1 MRIVFMGTPEFAVPC
16 LSRLISDGHAVA
28 GVFTQPDKPQGRGYK
43 LMPPP
48 VKVCALENGLSV
60 YQPAKMRDG
69 QALALLKELSPEL
82 IVVVAYG
89 KILPPDI
96 LELPPLG
103 CVNVHGSLLPKY
115 RGAAPIQWSV
125 LNGDRTAGVTTM
137 YMAEGLDTGDMI
149 LKKELPIP
157 PQMTA
162 GEYHDRLAVLGGEA
176 INEYLALAASG
187 TVPREKQDDASATYA
202 AKLTDDDRRLD
213 FAAAAQAVCNRI
225 RGLSPLP
232 GAYCFYGGKRLKL
245 LAAVPADGSGRP
257 GEILGAGNGAITV
270 ACGSGAVAVTALQAE
285 GKPKTDADSYLR
297 GNRVEKGSFFT
308 CS

>member
-16 LSRLISDGHAVA
+16 LSRLISDGHTVA

-48 VKVCALENGLSV
+48 VKVCALENGLPV

-69 QALALLKELSPEL
+69 QALAILKELSPEL

-96 LELPPLG
+96 LNLPPLG

-125 LNGDRTAGVTTM
+125 LNGDQTAGVTTM

-149 LKKELPIP
+149 LTRETPLGPDETSGELYERLAGLGAQALSETVRLIGEGRAPRVPQDGALATHAPMLTKELARIDWTKPAAEVHNLIRGMNP
-157 PQMTA
+157 WPVAHTSLD
-162 GEYHDRLAVLGGEA
+162 GRPLKVYRSRLAPDGTGAPGTLAKSGGF
-176 INEYLALAASG
+176 
-187 TVPREKQDDASATYA
+187 V
-202 AKLTDDDRRLD
+202 
-213 FAAAAQAVCNRI
+213 
-225 RGLSPLP
+225 
-232 GAYCFYGGKRLKL
+232 
-245 LAAVPADGSGRP
+245 
-257 GEILGAGNGAITV
+257 V
-270 ACGSGAVAVTALQAE
+270 ACGQGAVELLEIQEA
-285 GKPKTDADSYLR
+285 GKKRMAAADYLR
-297 GNRVEKGSFFT
+297 GHPDAAGKTLG
-308 CS
+308 